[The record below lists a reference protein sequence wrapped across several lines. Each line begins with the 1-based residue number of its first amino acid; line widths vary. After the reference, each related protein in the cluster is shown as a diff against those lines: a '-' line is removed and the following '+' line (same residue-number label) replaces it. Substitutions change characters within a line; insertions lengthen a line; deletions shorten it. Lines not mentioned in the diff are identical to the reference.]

1 MILWKLIWVGQVG
14 KIITKVLSLRAS
26 TSRKHI
32 HHRGKETCALK
43 ATTPFYSVIQRCQVH

>member
-1 MILWKLIWVGQVG
+1 MEINLGRSGRQNNNKSPQLKGQY
-14 KIITKVLSLRAS
+14 
-26 TSRKHI
+26 SRKHI